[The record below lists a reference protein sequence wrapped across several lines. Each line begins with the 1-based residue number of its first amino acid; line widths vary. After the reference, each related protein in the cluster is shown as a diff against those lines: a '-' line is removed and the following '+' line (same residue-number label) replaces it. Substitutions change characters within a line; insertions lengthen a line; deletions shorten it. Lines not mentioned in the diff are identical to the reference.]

1 MPSHTSTDPKKK
13 AKAPSWMKEWHVQ
26 ANDKADSNADTAA
39 ALHVV
44 PRDIANPYIIF
55 LTICP

>member
-1 MPSHTSTDPKKK
+1 
-13 AKAPSWMKEWHVQ
+13 MKEWHVQ